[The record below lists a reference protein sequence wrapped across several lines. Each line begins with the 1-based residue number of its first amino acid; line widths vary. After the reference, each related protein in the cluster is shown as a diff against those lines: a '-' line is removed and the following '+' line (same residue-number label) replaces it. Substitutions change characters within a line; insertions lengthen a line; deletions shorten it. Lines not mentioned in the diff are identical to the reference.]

1 MKLLVPVK
9 MVPNPTLPVRLSR
22 ETKKHQPDIDHIPLI
37 INPFDEIALEE
48 AVLLREAKIADQV
61 IALSIGPESWDGELR
76 TALALGADRAVRIN
90 SNSLISQLSIAKC
103 LKEYAIKESIELI
116 ICGRQ
121 GVDLDRGTIGPM
133 TAALLGWGQ
142 ATFVSKLKISDRVIS
157 ITREVD
163 GGQEEIVLPLPAV
176 ITTELGLNTPRYAS
190 LPSIMQ
196 ARRKPLEQLSAQELG
211 LELENDIMVDQYLE
225 PPPRPPVI
233 RLNSVGELKD
243 ILTQKGFLS

>member
-22 ETKKHQPDIDHIPLI
+22 EPEKPQPDIGQTPLI

-48 AVLLREAKIADQV
+48 AVLLKEAQFADQV
-61 IALSIGPESWDGELR
+61 IVISIGPESWDGELR

-103 LKEYAIKESIELI
+103 LKAFVIKESIELI

-142 ATFVSKLKISDRVIS
+142 ATFVSKMKIDDRVIS

-163 GGQEEIVLPLPAV
+163 GGQEERTLSLPAV

-190 LPSIMQ
+190 LPNIMQ
-196 ARRKPLEQLSAQELG
+196 ARRKPLEQISAQELG
-211 LELENDIMVDQYLE
+211 VEMEEDIKVEQYLE
-225 PPPRPPVI
+225 PPQRPPVT
-233 RLNSVGELKD
+233 RLNSVDELAD